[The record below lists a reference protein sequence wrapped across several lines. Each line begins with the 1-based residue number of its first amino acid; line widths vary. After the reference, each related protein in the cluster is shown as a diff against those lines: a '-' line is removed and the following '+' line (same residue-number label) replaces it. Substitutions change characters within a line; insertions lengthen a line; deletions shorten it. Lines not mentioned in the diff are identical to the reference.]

1 MKSETAI
8 EGIMKLREIIH
19 KNKLWQD
26 PNALSD
32 VALKLSVYNSYL
44 SDEIAPL
51 HKSASDKAY
60 AVFTECIA
68 DNMPVTR
75 AEHMSRGESTSERE
89 DYEKIQNI
97 YKSTGNLI
105 TVLQSRLKV
114 IQNQMAQEGV
124 GQ

>member
-1 MKSETAI
+1 MKTETAI
-8 EGIMKLREIIH
+8 KGIITLRELVH
-19 KNKLWQD
+19 KQAMWSD
-26 PNALSD
+26 PNKLSD
-32 VALKLSVYNSYL
+32 VMLKLSIYNSYL
-44 SDEIAPL
+44 ADEIAPL

-68 DNMPVTR
+68 DSMPVTR
-75 AEHMSRGESTSERE
+75 AEHMSRGESTEERE
-89 DYEKIQNI
+89 AYEKIQNI

-114 IQNQMAQEGV
+114 IQTQMQTEGA